1 MEKMIKLA
9 PSVFAADFMNM
20 EKDIKAIERAGCPY
34 AHVDVMDGHFVPN
47 INFGPAIV
55 SALRPVTNMVLDVHL
70 MITDPEKY
78 VDTFLDAGADLI
90 TVHVETG
97 ADFNKIAEKIK
108 SKGKKFAMSLSP
120 ATDISALEPYAHLL
134 DMILVM
140 SVNPGFGAQS
150 FIESSV
156 DKIKALREKYP
167 DMDIQV
173 DGGIKL
179 NNVHKVIE
187 AGANVIV
194 AGSAIFGAEDVEA
207 CAKEFIDKCNA

>member
-1 MEKMIKLA
+1 MIKLS

-20 EKDIKAIERAGCPY
+20 GEDIKAIERAGCPY
-34 AHVDVMDGHFVPN
+34 AHIDVMDGHFVPN

-55 SALRPVTNMVLDVHL
+55 SALRPITNMVLDVHL
-70 MITDPEKY
+70 MITNPEKY

-90 TVHVETG
+90 TVHIECDT
-97 ADFNKIAEKIK
+97 DFELIAKKIK
-108 SKGKKFAMSLSP
+108 ERGKKFAISLNP
-120 ATDISALEPYAHLL
+120 ATDISKLEPYADML

-156 DKIKALREKYP
+156 DKIKALRAKYP
-167 DMDIQV
+167 NIDIEV

-207 CAKEFIDKCNA
+207 CAREFIARCNP

>member
-1 MEKMIKLA
+1 MIKLS

-20 EKDIKAIERAGCPY
+20 EDDIKAIERAGCPY
-34 AHVDVMDGHFVPN
+34 AHIDVMDGHFVPN

-55 SALRPVTNMVLDVHL
+55 SALRPVTDMVLDVHL

-97 ADFNKIAEKIK
+97 ADFKAIYDKIK
-108 SKGKKFAMSLSP
+108 AKGKKFAMSLSP
-120 ATDISALEPYAHLL
+120 ATDISAIEPYEDML

-150 FIESSV
+150 FIESSL
-156 DKIKALREKYP
+156 DKIKALRAKYP
-167 DMDIQV
+167 DIDIQV

-179 NNVHKVIE
+179 GNVNKVID

-194 AGSAIFGAEDVEA
+194 AGSAIFGADDVEE
-207 CAKEFIDKCNA
+207 CSKEFIKQCNA